1 MGRSSIT
8 RMLVSLAAVALIG
21 AGCSDDDDDGPVG
34 SPSPTGGGT
43 TTGDT
48 VATGGTPAD
57 TGAGTTTAG
66 TGDGTTTPG
75 TGDEV
80 QTGES
85 VLDNVIANDV
95 VRCGVR
101 DDLPGFN
108 SLDASGEQVGFDAD
122 FCRVIAAAVL
132 GDATKVEF
140 VPVETEQRFTALQSG
155 EFDVL
160 VRNTTWTA
168 SRDGVEG
175 VTFLH
180 PTYYDG
186 QSMMVAADS
195 GYTSI
200 DDMDGAVVC
209 VSGGTTSEGNV
220 AAEFERRG
228 LAIDVQSF
236 ENVDLL
242 QEAFVADR
250 CDGWSSD
257 LSQLK
262 GLRSVYPEA
271 QGGPE
276 ALTIFEDEIFSKE
289 PLAPAVIDG
298 DSRWAQ
304 AVDWAIFATIQAE
317 EYGITSENVEGFD
330 AGTDVNLQRFL
341 GLEVEGEDGAAPLDP
356 GLDLPPDYA
365 VQVVSQVGNYAE
377 IFERNLAPLELERGL
392 NALWNADPPGLQYAP
407 PYR

>member
-1 MGRSSIT
+1 MRRSFT
-8 RMLVSLAAVALIG
+8 RYLVPLAALGLIA
-21 AGCSDDDDDGPVG
+21 AGCSDDDDDGGPVG
-34 SPSPTGGGT
+34 SPAATEETSA
-43 TTGDT
+43 DS
-48 VATGGTPAD
+48 VATGGTAAD
-57 TGAGTTTAG
+57 TTTGG
-66 TGDGTTTPG
+66 TGATTTPD
-75 TGDEV
+75 TADEV

-85 VLDNVIANDV
+85 VLDTVIANDV

-108 SLDASGEQVGFDAD
+108 SLDEAGEQVGFDAD
-122 FCRVIAAAVL
+122 FCRVIAAAVF

-180 PTYYDG
+180 PIYYDG
-186 QSMMVAADS
+186 QSMMVAADA
-195 GYTSI
+195 YASI

-209 VSGGTTSEGNV
+209 VAGGTTSEGNV

-228 LAIDVQSF
+228 LTIDVQSF

-242 QEAFVADR
+242 QEAFIADR

-276 ALTIFEDEIFSKE
+276 GLVIFDTEVFSKE
-289 PLAPAVIDG
+289 PLAPAVVDG

-304 AVDWAIFATIQAE
+304 AVEWAIFATIQAE
-317 EYGITSENVEGFD
+317 EFGIASDNVEGFD
-330 AGTDVNLQRFL
+330 AGDDVNVQRFL
-341 GLEVEGEDGAAPLDP
+341 GLEVEGDDGAAPLDP

-365 VQVVSQVGNYAE
+365 VQVVSQVGNYGE
-377 IFERNLAPLELERGL
+377 IFERNLDAARHRARPQRPVDRRRPAVRPALPLIR
-392 NALWNADPPGLQYAP
+392 
-407 PYR
+407 

>member
-1 MGRSSIT
+1 MRRSIT
-8 RMLVSLAAVALIG
+8 RYLAPLAAVVLIG
-21 AGCSDDDDDGPVG
+21 AGCSDDDDGGGPV
-34 SPSPTGGGT
+34 
-43 TTGDT
+43 
-48 VATGGTPAD
+48 A
-57 TGAGTTTAG
+57 TGAGTAETGPDTAESVVGVDTTTASTG
-66 TGDGTTTPG
+66 TA
-75 TGDEV
+75 DEV

-85 VLDNVIANDV
+85 VLDTVIANDL

-101 DDLPGFN
+101 DDLAGFN

-168 SRDGVEG
+168 ARDGAEG

-195 GYTSI
+195 GYASI
-200 DDMDGAVVC
+200 DDMEGAVVC
-209 VSGGTTSEGNV
+209 VAGGTTSEGNV

-228 LAIDVQSF
+228 LTLEVQSF
-236 ENVDLL
+236 EDIDLL
-242 QEAFVADR
+242 QEAFIAGR

-262 GLRSVYPEA
+262 SRQSSYPEA

-276 ALTIFEDEIFSKE
+276 ALVIFEEEVFSKE
-289 PLAPAVIDG
+289 PLAPAVVDG

-304 AVDWAIFATIQAE
+304 AVDWAVYATIQAE
-317 EYGITSENVEGFD
+317 EFGITSENVEGFD
-330 AGTDVNLQRFL
+330 AGGDVNVERFL
-341 GLEVEGEDGAAPLDP
+341 GLEVEGDDGAAPLDP
-356 GLDLPPDYA
+356 GLDLAPDYA
-365 VQVVSQVGNYAE
+365 VQVVSQVGNYGE
-377 IFERNLAPLELERGL
+377 IFERNLAPLELPRGL
-392 NALWNADPPGLQYAP
+392 NALWTDGGLQYAP